1 MSNQPH
7 CSPVTY
13 LRMCCDFLLFILVF
27 GFLFFMCYTGTIYC
41 PIMTYEK
48 NPTTTKFPVLTY
60 LLLLIGL
67 QQAPTNSLISRRLN
81 QLLLQRKSTMEI
93 FCLLLDD
100 LLSPLVDYRYKI
112 VVPSGSTMMAKST
125 SLEFTNGIL

>member
-1 MSNQPH
+1 
-7 CSPVTY
+7 
-13 LRMCCDFLLFILVF
+13 
-27 GFLFFMCYTGTIYC
+27 
-41 PIMTYEK
+41 
-48 NPTTTKFPVLTY
+48 
-60 LLLLIGL
+60 
-67 QQAPTNSLISRRLN
+67 
-81 QLLLQRKSTMEI
+81 MEI